1 MVYLD
6 KYNNPWATKEVYD
19 DHVKRHASE
28 LNGHYLEEV
37 RDAYQQVRNHF
48 HQIPFAPTFT
58 NVFIIEGISA
68 MIKYLGIENNKHRY
82 QVMVGSKARMLV
94 VADDDWTV
102 ISYHKKF

>member
-37 RDAYQQVRNHF
+37 RDAYQQVSTCSRNSN
-48 HQIPFAPTFT
+48 APSSV
-58 NVFIIEGISA
+58 NIVC
-68 MIKYLGIENNKHRY
+68 NNRN
-82 QVMVGSKARMLV
+82 QPSKV
-94 VADDDWTV
+94 V
-102 ISYHKKF
+102 IS